1 MSQQPVFTDVVTVGE
16 TMALMRSTV
25 PGPLSHNSQLGLGIG
40 GSESNFAIALRRL
53 GATVSWVGRVGADAL
68 GDLVQREIRGEDINT
83 LITRDPQ
90 AATALM
96 IKESRTTKHQKV
108 YYYRKD
114 QAGSRITPEDLPRD
128 VISRAKILHLTGI
141 SAALSESSL
150 RTVHAA
156 IDIALAA
163 GASVVF
169 DLNYRA
175 GLWDE
180 ETAREAY
187 RQILA
192 KVDVVFAGD
201 DEAAIALGHSAEPA
215 QLAKELLELG
225 PKDAI
230 IKLGER
236 GCVALIDG
244 VYYEREAIEVTA
256 VDTVGAGDA
265 FVAGYVAE
273 LLAGLPPAARLETA
287 VRTGA
292 FACLVPGDWEGMPR
306 REELGLLGHSEP
318 VIR

>member
-1 MSQQPVFTDVVTVGE
+1 MSDTQRFTDVVTVGE

-25 PGPLSHNSQLGLGIG
+25 PGPLAHNAQLGLGIG

-53 GATVSWVGRVGADAL
+53 GASVTWVGRVGQDAL
-68 GDLVQREIRGEDINT
+68 GDLVEREIRGEDIST
-83 LITRDPQ
+83 VVVRDPQ

-108 YYYRKD
+108 YYYRKG
-114 QAGSRITPEDLPRD
+114 QAGSQIQPEDLPRD
-128 VISRAKILHLTGI
+128 VISRAKVLHLTGI
-141 SAALSESSL
+141 SAALSESAE

-156 IDIALAA
+156 IDIAHAA
-163 GASVVF
+163 GVTVVF
-169 DLNYRA
+169 DLNFRGALWSQDEARA
-175 GLWDE
+175 
-180 ETAREAY
+180 AY
-187 RQILA
+187 QRILP

-201 DEAAIALGHSAEPA
+201 DEAAIALGHAAEPA
-215 QLAKELLELG
+215 QLAKELVAFG
-225 PKDAI
+225 PRQAI

-244 VYYEREAIEVTA
+244 TYYEREAITVDA

-273 LLAGLPPAARLETA
+273 LLVGLAPAERLETA

-306 REELGLLGHSEP
+306 RAELDLLGSSEP